1 MVHSFH
7 GPRVPVIIRCRGD
20 RPCYP
25 SWISHRSCSSSARTT
40 SSCLLLDTGTG
51 DDGGSE
57 VESAAGLV
65 HFDTDTGRDSS
76 ISTNNNS
83 QTVLLCEAVDQWL
96 RVESLS
102 SLVSQADMM
111 SIIVELRQSEMT
123 YQRIHPAFSRRF
135 DAITG
140 RMKAEKRSLR
150 QILDSPKDEKKLL
163 DFVETLDIG
172 R

>member
-25 SWISHRSCSSSARTT
+25 SWISYRSCSSSARTT

-51 DDGGSE
+51 DVGSTE
-57 VESAAGLV
+57 VKSAAGLV
-65 HFDTDTGRDSS
+65 HLDTDT
-76 ISTNNNS
+76 NNSS

>member
-1 MVHSFH
+1 
-7 GPRVPVIIRCRGD
+7 
-20 RPCYP
+20 
-25 SWISHRSCSSSARTT
+25 
-40 SSCLLLDTGTG
+40 LLLDTGTG
-51 DDGGSE
+51 DDGGTE
-57 VESAAGLV
+57 VKSAAGLV
-65 HFDTDTGRDSS
+65 HLDTDTGRDSS
-76 ISTNNNS
+76 ISTNNSS

>member
-1 MVHSFH
+1 MLFDTSKD
-7 GPRVPVIIRCRGD
+7 GD
-20 RPCYP
+20 
-25 SWISHRSCSSSARTT
+25 
-40 SSCLLLDTGTG
+40 GM
-51 DDGGSE
+51 
-57 VESAAGLV
+57 ESAAGGLALI
-65 HFDTDTGRDSS
+65 DTGTSTDGDSSS
-76 ISTNNNS
+76 ISGSSS

-96 RVESLS
+96 RIESLS

-111 SIIVELRQSEMT
+111 SIIIELRQSEMA

-135 DAITG
+135 DAITD
-140 RMKAEKRSLR
+140 RMKAEKRTLR